1 MKMQSVLCAVA
12 LLTSAISAQAT
23 TFDWGHHDSI
33 EYGSVFNTPGT
44 FEDFF
49 AFNLT
54 PLSDLASTSVS
65 NNIPVIT
72 DITDG
77 LVQLY
82 QGSYWDS
89 TADVLVGSYAF
100 DGTTGSSPTLFTSLT
115 SGDYYYRVTGLAIGT
130 AGGFYTIS
138 SAPVPEPETYA
149 MLLAGL
155 GMTLLARKRKT
166 KV

>member
-1 MKMQSVLCAVA
+1 MKMKSALFAVA
-12 LLTSAISAQAT
+12 LLTFAASAQAT

-33 EYGSVFNTPGT
+33 EYGSVFNTPGA

-72 DITDG
+72 DISGG
-77 LVQLY
+77 LVELY
-82 QGSYWDS
+82 QGSYWDA
-89 TADVLVGSYAF
+89 TADTLVGSYAF
-100 DGTTGSSPTLFTSLT
+100 DGTTGSSPTLFGSLST
-115 SGDYYYRVTGLAIGT
+115 GDYYYRVTGTATGL

-138 SAPVPEPETYA
+138 SAPIPEPETYA

-155 GMTLLARKRKT
+155 GFTLLARQRKA
-166 KV
+166 KA